1 MHEDQPRKGLK
12 QAANLDPYFVL
23 ETEVIVQKTLTV
35 AEFPSLPKNVC
46 SSHGALP
53 TPAGWSAFKTHPRQV
68 WVNASLETL
77 STF

>member
-23 ETEVIVQKTLTV
+23 EMEVIVQKTLTM
-35 AEFPSLPKNVC
+35 AEFPALPTNVC

-53 TPAGWSAFKTHPRQV
+53 MPAGLKPGQPLGLIPGRYG
-68 WVNASLETL
+68 
-77 STF
+77 

>member
-23 ETEVIVQKTLTV
+23 ETEMIVQKTLTV

-46 SSHGALP
+46 SSHDALP
-53 TPAGWSAFKTHPRQV
+53 TPAGPEPGQPLR
-68 WVNASLETL
+68 LIPGRYG
-77 STF
+77 